1 MLMKPGIFLIVL
13 TQLSLPLAA
22 QWLQRPTAGIPRTA
36 DGKPNLSAPTPHT
49 ADGKPD
55 LSGIWASLGSLADY
69 KADYGKPSV
78 QALVQQRTENYG
90 KDNPAFQCLPK
101 GPAYSTALVSTKQI
115 VQTPAMIIM
124 LNDDLTYRRIFM
136 DGRSLQT
143 DPLTSWMGYSVGR
156 WEGDTLVVES
166 NGFDDRTWLD
176 LLHPHTEMLHMTE
189 RYRRR
194 DFGHLDLEVTFE
206 DPGAYTK
213 PWTTRVGAVFTP
225 DTEMLET
232 YCDHSSNANNPG
244 TWAGKASDEEKAAVT
259 VAPELLS
266 KYAGV
271 YKGIWGGRPRLVDVT
286 FIEGRVYVAVDGHER
301 QPLIP
306 QSATLFAA
314 GGYYYAFIRDTDGL
328 ATHVVESHSTG
339 DYKYER
345 QK

>member
-1 MLMKPGIFLIVL
+1 MKIAIFLIVL
-13 TQLSLPLAA
+13 SRLTLPLAA
-22 QWLQRPTAGIPRTA
+22 QWLQRPTAGIPRTS
-36 DGKPNLSAPTPHT
+36 DGKPNLTAPTPHT

-69 KADYGKPSV
+69 KADYAKPSV

-90 KDNPAFQCLPK
+90 KDNPAFQCLPL

-115 VQTPAMIIM
+115 VQTPAIILM

-166 NGFDDRTWLD
+166 NGFNDRTWLD
-176 LLHPHTEMLHMTE
+176 RLHPHTEMLHMTE
-189 RYRRR
+189 RYRRP
-194 DFGHLDLEVTFE
+194 DFGHMDLEVTFE
-206 DPGAYTK
+206 DLGAYTR

-232 YCDHSSNANNPG
+232 YCDHSSNSNRPEN
-244 TWAGKASDEEKAAVT
+244 WAGKASEEEKAAVA
-259 VAPELLS
+259 VPPEVLS

-271 YKGIWGGRPRLVDVT
+271 YKGLWGPRPRLVDVT
-286 FIEGRVYVAVDGHER
+286 FIEGRLYIAVDGHDR
-301 QPLIP
+301 LPLIP
-306 QSATLFAA
+306 QSATMFAA
-314 GGYYYAFIRDTDGL
+314 DGLYYAFIRDTDGL